1 MPSSY
6 WPTPEKVRSCVSIEA
21 ERLPAAVLLAVH
33 HPMRIEKRDEY
44 GKTLDQVFSEQDV
57 VDSMVKIDRPIPI
70 VGGAGS
76 GKSHLIRWMEARLKT
91 QFAQKDWHIVCIE
104 KNLSLPGSLER
115 LLAGLKGKQFDEHR
129 RNIKKVGET
138 LTEDQI
144 AGHLLLF
151 VSDQLK
157 EAYRKAEE
165 QRRQLQQGQVTA
177 SEEEAKRLQ
186 ILMRHA
192 HEDCLPALI
201 TDPNFKPLL
210 ASKGKCFHQIAHHLK
225 RGSTND
231 EIEQE
236 TREVALEDLDFDSLN
251 NLDDMSLKARE
262 YARNS
267 QISTDVDKKAE
278 AVSLINEYLA
288 SAQRDAFSAFF
299 KIGASDF
306 IDLFKEIRRSLKK
319 EEKALC
325 VLVEDLRNITA
336 IEDVLMD
343 CLTEE
348 AGELDNEELCRV
360 YSAIAVT
367 EGYSGYLARRNTIVT
382 RAGGEWV
389 VSNNFDQHEIT
400 SQITDFC
407 GRYLNAARYGGPWLA
422 ANTRAESD
430 DGTWPPVWQSE
441 SSDERET
448 TALFGDSVSGFPLFP
463 FSESAIETLVRTY
476 CTRDDRIEFKPRDV
490 CQFILLHPLTDCY
503 DGFLKGNFPPNDF
516 AGVMC
521 PTDLQSELTDQLA
534 TAESIRAPSF
544 ATIWGGRDCH
554 SIANL
559 RAKVD
564 PAIAREFGFEE
575 LSQLLDQTQP
585 EKPTTNLPPP
595 SKKPSPTNEPS
606 ISPPPTDSGR
616 DGVAGRVEDFFAKK
630 NIPQDAAKEVRKDLM
645 ASISNA
651 TYLKSWMGLA
661 DWPDLGGSRPRVHI
675 PYNSNNP
682 RDPLFYFGSEE
693 DFADQEKSLPYRQ
706 FITALLRRQEA
717 GDTWAYPDGVR
728 DSVRYEN
735 FVSRWLSQLN
745 LEKSMVATQ
754 RAGAEQDLKAALSQA
769 RIFAPSIEK
778 MKAVERLNE
787 LTNSPK
793 NIRESQQRIGL
804 DEWDNK
810 LEGEIDHW
818 KLAQDKWLKHYCAT
832 DRYGIEGDLVLKIVK
847 KLEIDPIPAA
857 INRSIKTAIEE
868 LKRRTPH
875 VELVG
880 DCTTESDF
888 DSLLAKWVQTLQQ
901 IQSQG
906 QWKMPKGE
914 TKTTLRIARKK
925 LDALVQDPDLW
936 KNVRSRVLLNSE
948 TDSLEAR
955 LNALRDIDLLST
967 QKLDEGI
974 EIWKSYYDQNLSR
987 LQSDNKAQGADT
999 LKDLQ
1004 NKLGTLLKNLR
1015 GLSGVSEA
1023 NLDE

>member
-6 WPTPEKVRSCVSIEA
+6 WPTPENVRSCVSIEA
-21 ERLPAAVLLAVH
+21 ERLPSAVLLAVH
-33 HPMRIEKRDEY
+33 HPMRIEKRNER
-44 GKTLDQVFSEQDV
+44 GKTLDGFFSEQDV

-76 GKSHLIRWMEARLKT
+76 GKSHLIRWIEARLKT
-91 QFAQKDWHIVCIE
+91 QSAQQDWHIVCIE

-115 LLAGLKGKQFDEHR
+115 LLTGLKGEQFDELRH
-129 RNIKKVGET
+129 NIKKVGET
-138 LTEDQI
+138 LTEEQI
-144 AGHLLLF
+144 ADHLLLF
-151 VSDQLK
+151 VAFQLK
-157 EAYRKAEE
+157 EAYREAQNQVDQIK
-165 QRRQLQQGQVTA
+165 QGQLTV
-177 SEEEAKRLQ
+177 SEDEKKRLKLL
-186 ILMRHA
+186 IRHA
-192 HEDCLPALI
+192 REDCLPALI

-267 QISTDVDKKAE
+267 QISTDIDKKAE

-288 SAQRDAFSAFF
+288 PAQRDAFSAFF
-299 KIGASDF
+299 KIGESNF

-319 EEKALC
+319 EEKTLC
-325 VLVEDLRNITA
+325 VLIEDLRNITA

-343 CLTEE
+343 CLTQE

-367 EGYSGYLARRNTIVT
+367 EGYRGYRDRRDTIAT

-407 GRYLNAARYGGPWLA
+407 GRYLNAARYGGPWLTTNPA
-422 ANTRAESD
+422 AESD
-430 DGTWPPVWQSE
+430 DGPWPPVWESE
-441 SSDERET
+441 NSDERET
-448 TALFGDSVSGFPLFP
+448 ATLFGESVSGIPLFP
-463 FSESAIETLVRTY
+463 FSESAIETLVHTY
-476 CTRDDRIEFKPRDV
+476 CTQDDRVEFNPRKV
-490 CQFILLHPLTDCY
+490 CQFILLNPLTDFY
-503 DGFLKGNFPPNDF
+503 DSFQKRAFPPANF
-516 AGVMC
+516 AGVRC

-534 TAESIRAPSF
+534 TAESIRAPVF
-544 ATIWGGRDCH
+544 AAIWGGLQCY

-564 PAIAREFGFEE
+564 PAITREFGFEE
-575 LSQLLDQTQP
+575 LSQLLEQTQP
-585 EKPTTNLPPP
+585 KKPTSNLPPL

-616 DGVAGRVEDFFAKK
+616 DSVASRVEKFFAKK

-651 TYLKSWMGLA
+651 TYLKSWIGLA
-661 DWPDLGGSRPRVHI
+661 DWPDLGGSRPLVHI

-682 RDPLFYFGSEE
+682 RNPLFYFGSEE
-693 DFADQEKSLPYRQ
+693 AFADQEKSLPYRQ
-706 FITALLRRQEA
+706 FITALLRHQEY
-717 GDTWAYPDGVR
+717 GGTWDYPDGVR
-728 DSVRYEN
+728 DSIRYEN
-735 FVSRWLSQLN
+735 FVSWWILQLD
-745 LEKSMVATQ
+745 LEKSMVAIQ
-754 RAGAEQDLKAALSQA
+754 RASAEQDLKAALSRA

-787 LTNSPK
+787 LANSPK
-793 NIRESQQRIGL
+793 NIRESQQKTGL
-804 DEWDNK
+804 GEWDNK
-810 LEGEIDHW
+810 LEEEIDHW
-818 KLAQDKWLKHYCAT
+818 KVTQDKWLKHYCAT

-857 INRSIKTAIEE
+857 INRSIKAAIEE

-875 VELVG
+875 VELVE
-880 DCTTESDF
+880 DCTTKSDF
-888 DSLLAKWVQTLQQ
+888 DSLLAKWVQTLDQ
-901 IQSQG
+901 IHSQN
-906 QWKMPKGE
+906 QWKVPKGE
-914 TKTTLRIARKK
+914 TVFRTARSK
-925 LDALVQDPDLW
+925 LKALVDDPDLW
-936 KNVRSRVLLNSE
+936 KNVRSRVMLNSE
-948 TDSLEAR
+948 TDSLEVR
-955 LNALRDIDLLST
+955 LNALHDIDLPST

-974 EIWKSYYDQNLSR
+974 EIWRRYYDQNLSR
-987 LQSDNKAQGADT
+987 LQSENKAQGADT

-1004 NKLGTLLKNLR
+1004 NKLDTLLRNLR